1 MSTSA
6 RLVGLEAPDFSATAV
21 VDQEFREIS
30 LRQYRGRYVVLF
42 FYPLDFTFVCP
53 TEITAFSD
61 RHPEFARLNTEI
73 LAVSVDS
80 PFSHLA
86 WVQTERKSGG
96 LGDIA
101 YPLVSD
107 LTKTIARA
115 FHVLD
120 EDAGTALRGLFLIDP
135 DGVILHSTINDLA
148 VGRSVDETLRVLQ
161 AFQHVQAHPDQVCP
175 VGWTPGARTM
185 HPDPTGSRAYFA
197 EIVEPALPEG

>member
-1 MSTSA
+1 MTPSG
-6 RLVGLEAPDFSATAV
+6 RLVGREAPDFRATAV
-21 VDQEFREIS
+21 VEQEFREIN

-61 RHPEFARLNTEI
+61 RHAEFAGRQSEI

-80 PFSHLA
+80 PYSHLA

-107 LTKTIARA
+107 LTKEIARSY
-115 FHVLD
+115 HVLD
-120 EDAGTALRGLFLIDP
+120 EEAGTALRGLFLIDP
-135 DGVILHSTINDLA
+135 DGVVLHSTINDLA
-148 VGRSVDETLRVLQ
+148 VGRSVSETLRVLQ

-175 VGWTPGARTM
+175 VDWTPGARTL
-185 HPDPTGSRAYFA
+185 HPDPAGSREFFA
-197 EIVEPALPEG
+197 SID